1 MSEKTQAFRL
11 PTVTALALCLAAA
24 TGTVQAQPAERFLG
38 GGAQGNVVGGGVAT
52 IMGGDDNMSILYSGG
67 GAGAGRSDPAQA
79 GRLARLGGGTG
90 NGPEV
95 EYLEPAPSRGGRAA
109 WLIGGGDNAEVVY
122 RNRH

>member
-1 MSEKTQAFRL
+1 MSEKMQAFRL

-67 GAGAGRSDPAQA
+67 GGGAGRSDPAQA
-79 GRLARLGGGTG
+79 GRLVRLGGTG
-90 NGPEV
+90 DGPEV

-122 RNRH
+122 RNPH